1 MKILKRKNKSPSPGK
16 KIYLQMSLSKSLQK
30 DEFGNVI
37 FEVEASN
44 ENLDAQ
50 DQRVLQVALI
60 QSKDYFLKNGV
71 VSKDHKHRTFRENG
85 GFDVDERYVIG
96 EPLDVFTNGKKTMV
110 RGKLYANNEFAKKF
124 IELIET
130 GSSRI
135 KASVGGLLPKIKKT
149 IESGM
154 EIGQVISV
162 LWDDL
167 ALTITPVN
175 PTVEPAMILCKSMS
189 AAAFIKTLSGAVKKN
204 NLEVKSMRKSQRASP
219 EVRRVFHKATLEA
232 AKPILIDAVA
242 RGELDV
248 IQASRIETAI
258 NQCINN
264 PTQRLSP
271 KYANFL
277 TKKLA
282 PPTQGRRV

>member
-1 MKILKRKNKSPSPGK
+1 M

-44 ENLDAQ
+44 ENLDLQ
-50 DQRVLQVALI
+50 DQRVLQVALM

-96 EPLDVFTNGKKTMV
+96 EPLDVFTNGIKTMV

-135 KASVGGLLPKIKKT
+135 KASVGGLVPRIKKT
-149 IESGM
+149 VESGM

-167 ALTITPVN
+167 ALSLTPVN
-175 PTVEPAMILCKSMS
+175 PTVQPATILCKSLS
-189 AAAFIKTLSGAVKKN
+189 AAAFVKTLSGAVKKN
-204 NLEVKSMRKSQRASP
+204 KLEVKNMRKTRRPSP
-219 EVRRVFHKATLEA
+219 ELKRAFHRATLEA
-232 AKPILIDAVA
+232 AKPILMDAVVKK
-242 RGELDV
+242 EIDV
-248 IQASRIETAI
+248 IQSSKIETAI
-258 NQCINN
+258 NQCIKN
-264 PTQRLSP
+264 PMQQLKPEYASYLTRKLMSP
-271 KYANFL
+271 K
-277 TKKLA
+277 
-282 PPTQGRRV
+282 QGRRV